1 MTRARARAAE
11 PAWQQRRGQAQVN
24 LHQSLEIMLILL
36 ELGPQKFGRFS
47 LKKYSRVCQVRLRC
61 FDFGK
66 LKVTPLLTFF

>member
-11 PAWQQRRGQAQVN
+11 PAWQQRRGQARVN

-47 LKKYSRVCQVRLRC
+47 LKKNILVFVKSDSIALIL
-61 FDFGK
+61 GS
-66 LKVTPLLTFF
+66 